1 MKKTKCIKKKSIC
14 VKLKT
19 KCIKKKNKKKCV
31 KKTICA
37 KRKTKCVKR
46 HKKTH
51 KRYSGLPVKIRGNVA
66 PPNIGLVFEFAFQV
80 HQSLTTRRNA

>member
-1 MKKTKCIKKKSIC
+1 MYKKKSIC

-19 KCIKKKNKKKCV
+19 KCIKNKNKNKKKCV

-37 KRKTKCVKR
+37 KRKMQCVKR

-51 KRYSGLPVKIRGNVA
+51 KRYRVLPVKMRLPHGL
-66 PPNIGLVFEFAFQV
+66 PYDIGILEK
-80 HQSLTTRRNA
+80 SLFK